1 NPGGRMPKE
10 IYGQKPS
17 QSGFPIAPIRGPFP
31 DGDRQVDQSGTR
43 HCRRNRRPPNSSRR
57 ERGGAAILPVK
68 LASQKT
74 GSIACLEH
82 SRAWAC
88 SLKAETAGSSLR
100 AWESCFEATILRA
113 LQGTRVLS
121 LMTARGGPGDS
132 LAIA

>member
-1 NPGGRMPKE
+1 MAKSRANRASPSCPYEVLFQMVIGKWISQALGTIVE
-10 IYGQKPS
+10 IGVPEQ
-17 QSGFPIAPIRGPFP
+17 
-31 DGDRQVDQSGTR
+31 
-43 HCRRNRRPPNSSRR
+43 
-57 ERGGAAILPVK
+57 
-68 LASQKT
+68 LAK

-88 SLKAETAGSSLR
+88 SLKALTAGSSLR